1 MKLPYAY
8 ILDTFDPQI
17 TGLLETHG
25 IKLEKLSEM
34 CKVEVERFNITEL
47 KGSQHL
53 NQGHYNNTI
62 KGSFVKDT
70 IEFAAGT
77 LVIRTAQPLANLAAY
92 LLEPQ
97 TNDGLVTWNF
107 LDRYLVPQ
115 WGFGYNPY
123 PVYKVINKIDL
134 KTTAIRK

>member
-1 MKLPYAY
+1 M
-8 ILDTFDPQI
+8 DTYDPQI
-17 TGLLETHG
+17 IGLLQTHG
-25 IKLEKLSEM
+25 IKIEKLSVES
-34 CKVEVERFNITEL
+34 KVEVERFNITEL

-62 KGSFVKDT
+62 NGSFVKDT

-77 LVIRTAQPLANLAAY
+77 LVVKTAQPLANVVSY

-123 PVYKVINKIDL
+123 PVYKVIYKTDL
-134 KTTAIRK
+134 KTAAIGK